1 MLDRLL
7 PFRVRGQQFFP
18 GNGRYAVEQ
27 FVKGNGL
34 VGLKQDEHALGTAA
48 PQVGGSDDVR
58 PAAERH
64 ASIRDS
70 DILCADAL
78 EVERRGALCAK
89 IAGCDQIIF
98 QNCLPHLF
106 KIVSGQRPGI
116 PQAGTAVTA
125 WGR

>member
-1 MLDRLL
+1 MPVSYTHLDVYKR
-7 PFRVRGQQFFP
+7 Q
-18 GNGRYAVEQ
+18 VEQ

-48 PQVGGSDDVR
+48 PQIGGCDDVR

-64 ASIRDS
+64 ASICDS

-78 EVERRGALCAK
+78 KVERRGALCAK

-98 QNCLPHLF
+98 QNCFPRLF